1 MRYSENVMPDQKGIE
16 INIFKTFRV
25 LLKCWW
31 IILLTAVVGM
41 CLGVSYAKLTETPLY
56 SSSLAFVVSNKSDGG
71 EAYSSNDIA
80 ASIKMANTYKYI
92 LSGKS
97 LCKLVAEKSS
107 FETTSEKVAK
117 AINVNIVTDS
127 NIIEMVVTTENKNT
141 AFEIARIIETNY
153 KTIIEQAGFSDST
166 LYVCEK
172 PEVAQVP
179 NADNSAT
186 KYALIGMF
194 AFVFICM
201 VVVIVID
208 YLKDTIQGVE
218 DIQNK
223 LNINVLGVITQ
234 TGDLKAARKGLP
246 NRGLLISEKNVGFS
260 FIETFKAIRT
270 KIESISSKNGYK
282 TFVVSSAGE
291 NEGKTTIAVNVAIA
305 LAQNGRSVL
314 LIDADLRKPAVN
326 KILNIPS
333 SKGKGLQDVING
345 TVSIEASIKYIEKY
359 KLFVLA
365 GSANAENSAELLSMP
380 QVETLIK
387 TAEKEFDF
395 VIIDTAPAS
404 VVTDA
409 SVIAKSADA
418 VILVV
423 RDDSIPINRIKMA
436 ISDFSGS
443 GADIIGCVYNNVSYG
458 SGRFYGAYRYASR
471 KYEYGNYGSS
481 YGYGYG
487 KKYGYGY
494 GYGDSYS
501 SGTDAKKK

>member
-1 MRYSENVMPDQKGIE
+1 MNYSETVMPEQKGIE
-16 INIFKTFRV
+16 INIFRTLRA
-25 LLKCWW
+25 LLKRWW
-31 IILLTAVVGM
+31 IILLVAVIGGCM
-41 CLGVSYAKLTETPLY
+41 GFLFAKLTGTPLY

-71 EAYSSNDIA
+71 EAYSSNDLT
-80 ASIKMANTYKYI
+80 ASIKLANTYKYI

-97 LCKLVAEKSS
+97 LCNLIVEKSS
-107 FETTSEKVAK
+107 VETTIEEVYE
-117 AINVNIVTDS
+117 AISVDIVPDS
-127 NIIEMVVTTENKNT
+127 NIIEMTVTTSSKKT
-141 AFEIARIIETNY
+141 AYEIARIIESNF

-172 PEVAQVP
+172 PEEALEP
-179 NADNSAT
+179 NDDNSGA
-186 KYALIGMF
+186 KYALVGIF
-194 AFVFICM
+194 ALMFICI
-201 VVVIVID
+201 VVVIVLD
-208 YLKDTIQGVE
+208 YFKDTIQSVG

-223 LNINVLGVITQ
+223 LDVNVLGVITQ
-234 TGDLKAARKGLP
+234 TGDIKAGKKGHA
-246 NRGLLISEKNVGFS
+246 NKGLLISERNVGFS

-291 NEGKTTIAVNVAIA
+291 NEGKTTVAINIALA

-326 KILNIPS
+326 KFLSIPT

-345 TVSIEASIKYIEKY
+345 TVSIENSIKYIEKH

-365 GSANAENSAELLSMP
+365 GSVSAENSSELLSMP

-409 SVIAKSADA
+409 SVMAKSADA

-423 RDDSIPINRIKMA
+423 RDDLIPINRIKMA
-436 ISDFSGS
+436 VSDFIGS
-443 GADIIGCVYNNVSYG
+443 GADIIGCVYNNISYG
-458 SGRFYGAYRYASR
+458 TGRFYGAYRYASR

-481 YGYGYG
+481 YGYSYI
-487 KKYGYGY
+487 KKNGY

-501 SGTDAKKK
+501 SGTNPKKK